1 MSKTL
6 YVGNLNYNTTNQ
18 DLESFFADQGEV
30 VSAKII
36 VDRDNN
42 DRSKG
47 FGFVEMSSE
56 EEAQTAVTSLNGASF
71 MQREIKVNIAQDRK
85 PRN

>member
-6 YVGNLNYNTTNQ
+6 YVGNLNYNATNQ